1 MPRYADT
8 SAYTPEEVALWEHLS
23 SCAHRTFHTAKGLE
37 FTISIRGNEL
47 IVDRKEKSVTRASVN
62 RAYHRARELGGIVP
76 GPKTLGTFG
85 ASYLYPIFCAF
96 DIIDRERSQA
106 APRNRKK
113 SRSRSEL

>member
-85 ASYLYPIFCAF
+85 ASYLYPIFCALGF
-96 DIIDRERSQA
+96 IDQD
-106 APRNRKK
+106 
-113 SRSRSEL
+113 RSRDASARGRKPP